1 MANVVYPKAKAAMLS
16 GGVNVMS
23 STVRI
28 QMFDE
33 DVEYDA
39 TDEFLDDV
47 VGTAV
52 GSAVEITSKD
62 VASGRFTGSIGSFT
76 PPNGFTVIA
85 LIVFVD
91 TGVASTSRLLA
102 WLDTKGDTTPIS
114 IPTTGGT
121 MLLHWTDPF
130 FSIGGL

>member
-1 MANVVYPKAKAAMLS
+1 MANEVYPKAKAAALS
-16 GGVNVMS
+16 GAVNVLS

-28 QMFDE
+28 QMFDD

-47 VGTAV
+47 VGTAL
-52 GSAVEITSKD
+52 GSAIEITGKD
-62 VASGRFTGSIGSFT
+62 VTSGQFTGSIGAFT
-76 PPNGFTVIA
+76 PPNGGTVIA

-102 WLDTKGDTTPIS
+102 WLDTKDDTTPIS
-114 IPTTGGT
+114 IPTTGGS
-121 MLLHWTDPF
+121 MLLHWNDPF
-130 FSIGGL
+130 FSIGG